1 VWRLTRHENARK
13 CALDA
18 LSEGDDADDPGALWN
33 NKYAPSYTNGGPELS
48 GWCVGCRSDCHS
60 GATVRCI
67 VASES
72 ANSVTTVADDGR
84 YKHPSQ
90 YSMPLHTITCLL
102 LQFGGMAE
110 QLTRTMKWFICA
122 TARRQHMSPCCDS
135 HAQPAKRR

>member
-1 VWRLTRHENARK
+1 MWRLTRHENARK

-18 LSEGDDADDPGALWN
+18 LSEGGDADDPGALWN
-33 NKYAPSYTNGGPELS
+33 NKYAPSYTNGGPELT
-48 GWCVGCRSDCHS
+48 GCCRCRSDCHS

-84 YKHPSQ
+84 CERPSHC
-90 YSMPLHTITCLL
+90 SMPLLGTVTRLL

-110 QLTRTMKWFICA
+110 QLTRTMKWFICHGS
-122 TARRQHMSPCCDS
+122 RLVVSI
-135 HAQPAKRR
+135 